1 MGVVK
6 YSNGIEYVRGSLA
19 KPKIKEGHSHG
30 TYLTGTHREA
40 PTQNPN
46 CTRLYI
52 RDAGTYKRTTPP
64 SANEMAAKTRFKAV
78 ALAVR
83 QRAEDLTNMTQDQ
96 QNFLAQKNTAGGKK
110 TFKAYLW
117 KICGDIYDASH

>member
-83 QRAEDLTNMTQDQ
+83 QRAEEHRRRQENL
-96 QNFLAQKNTAGGKK
+96 
-110 TFKAYLW
+110 
-117 KICGDIYDASH
+117 